1 MINTHTQKLLPL
13 AFSTCGNQSS
23 SVQDL
28 VKELGRLKAE
38 MDDGYRLA
46 TDKGK
51 LGIRARET
59 GRLRRRLSIV
69 AQKALAYRTL

>member
-1 MINTHTQKLLPL
+1 
-13 AFSTCGNQSS
+13 
-23 SVQDL
+23 
-28 VKELGRLKAE
+28 
-38 MDDGYRLA
+38 MDDDYLIA

-69 AQKALAYRTL
+69 TQKALAYRTLRYIARQKILGRERGKSGPTAQSNSLSTSLTKRARFV